1 MIERNGI
8 SRKVFLAFAYVLT
21 AFLALTCLLPII
33 HTLALSLSGKVAVI
47 SGKVDFF
54 PVDFALTAY
63 KAILEDKQYFTSFF
77 VSVMR
82 VIVGGLLNMLM
93 TVLMAYPLSKSIR
106 HFPKRNVYMWYLIF
120 TMLFGGGLIPYYI
133 LLSKL
138 HMIDTFLALVLPG
151 AVPIF
156 NVIVLM
162 NYFKGLPD
170 ELSEAARIDGA
181 SPWTVLFRIFL
192 PISIP
197 CLATLAL
204 FSLVGHWNNF
214 FDGLILIESKSKLPL
229 QSYLK
234 MFVVESSAY
243 ITPGMTPEQ
252 IKMVE
257 DVTSDNFNAAK
268 LIISMIPVLAVYPF
282 LQKYFVSGLVLGS
295 VKG

>member
-1 MIERNGI
+1 MVERNSI
-8 SRKVFLAFAYVLT
+8 SRIIFLAFAYILT
-21 AFLALTCLLPII
+21 AVLALTCLLPII
-33 HTLALSLSGKVAVI
+33 HTLALSLSGKAAVTAGLV
-47 SGKVDFF
+47 SFF
-54 PVDFALTAY
+54 PLDFNLTAY
-63 KAILEDKQYFTSFF
+63 KAIVEDKQYFTSFF
-77 VSVMR
+77 VSVLR
-82 VIVGGLLNMLM
+82 VIVGVFLQMLF
-93 TVLMAYPLSKSIR
+93 TVLMAYPLSKSTRI
-106 HFPKRNVYMWYLIF
+106 FKKRNLYMWYLVF

-133 LLSKL
+133 LLSKM
-138 HMIDTFLALVLPG
+138 HMIDTFLALVLPC

-204 FSLVGHWNNF
+204 FSMVGHWNNF
-214 FDGLILIESKSKLPL
+214 FDGLILIESPSKLPL

-234 MFVVESSAY
+234 MFIIDTNAY
-243 ITPGMTPEQ
+243 TTPNMTPEQ
-252 IKMVE
+252 LQRVQ
-257 DVTSDNFNAAK
+257 DLTSSNFNAAK
-268 LIISMIPVLAVYPF
+268 LIISMIPVLVVYPF
-282 LQKYFVSGLVLGS
+282 LQKYFVSGLVMGS

>member
-1 MIERNGI
+1 MVERNGI
-8 SRKVFLAFAYVLT
+8 SRILFLAFAYFLT
-21 AFLALTCLLPII
+21 AVLALTCLLPIV
-33 HTLALSLSGKVAVI
+33 HTLALSFSGKVAVI
-47 SGKVDFF
+47 SGDVVLV
-54 PVDFALTAY
+54 PVDFNWTAY
-63 KAILEDKQYFTSFF
+63 KAILEDQQYFTSFF

-82 VIVGGLLNMLM
+82 VLIGGLLNMLM
-93 TVLMAYPLSKSIR
+93 TVLMAYPLSKSTR
-106 HFPKRNVYMWYLIF
+106 LFPKRNWYMWYLVF

-133 LLSKL
+133 LLGKL

-181 SPWTVLFRIFL
+181 SPWTVLFRIFI

-214 FDGLILIESKSKLPL
+214 FDGLILIESKNKLPL

-234 MFVVESSAY
+234 MFVVDTSAY
-243 ITPGMTPEQ
+243 ITPNMTPEQ
-252 IKMVE
+252 IEKVE
-257 DVTSDNFNAAK
+257 NVTSDNFNAAK

>member
-1 MIERNGI
+1 MVERNSI
-8 SRKVFLAFAYVLT
+8 SRILFLAFAYILT
-21 AFLALTCLLPII
+21 AVLALTCLLPII
-33 HTLALSLSGKVAVI
+33 HTLALSLSGKAAVTAGLV
-47 SGKVDFF
+47 SFF
-54 PVDFALTAY
+54 PLDFNLTAY
-63 KAILEDKQYFTSFF
+63 KAIVEDKQYFTSFF
-77 VSVMR
+77 VSVLR
-82 VIVGGLLNMLM
+82 VIVGVFLQMLF
-93 TVLMAYPLSKSIR
+93 TVLMAYPLSKSTRI
-106 HFPKRNVYMWYLIF
+106 FKKRNLYMWYLVF

-133 LLSKL
+133 LLSKM
-138 HMIDTFLALVLPG
+138 HMIDTFLALVLPC

-204 FSLVGHWNNF
+204 FSMVGHWNNF
-214 FDGLILIESKSKLPL
+214 FDGLILIESPSKLPL

-234 MFVVESSAY
+234 MFIIDTNAY
-243 ITPGMTPEQ
+243 TTPNMTPEQ
-252 IKMVE
+252 LQRVQ
-257 DVTSDNFNAAK
+257 DLTSSNFNAAK
-268 LIISMIPVLAVYPF
+268 LIISMIPVLVVYPF
-282 LQKYFVSGLVLGS
+282 LQKYFVSGLVMGS